1 MRPANLRV
9 PLLGSNQCAPSV
21 VRSTTMT
28 RWRRTAVLPWL
39 SLLAATIAA
48 GLLAPRHAAADGN
61 EASAAAAAFLSAGGT
76 HTCAVFPSGAL
87 KCWGNNT
94 YGQLGQGDQTARGDD
109 PGELGDALPV
119 IPLGNGRAVAAV
131 SAAYEHTCAILDTGA
146 VKCWGAGGNGRLG
159 LGDSDNRGELPGEMG
174 AALPAVDLGTGR
186 IAVEISAGQSHT
198 CAILDDGGVKCWG
211 ANSYG
216 QLGLG
221 DTQDRGD
228 GSGEMGDALPVVSLG
243 TGRTAV
249 AISAGNAH
257 TCAILDD
264 GTVKCWGRGTN
275 GRLGQGA
282 TAHRGDGPG
291 EMGDAL
297 QAVSPGTG
305 RTATAVSAGGQ
316 HTCALLDDATVK
328 CWGSGQA
335 GRLGTGAV
343 DSRGDAPGEM
353 GDALPAVPL
362 GSLRTATS
370 VSAGYGHTCVRLD
383 DASVKCFGL
392 NGGGQLG
399 QGSTAAKGDGPN
411 ELGDAL
417 PPVPLGTGRTAAVVT
432 TGDQH
437 SCARLDDGSVK
448 CFGDNVAGQLGV
460 GDPASRGD
468 QAGEMG
474 DALPA
479 VDLGTGIIPLL
490 RPDLLVRLGTD
501 PWVGDGVYNVSG
513 DGQTLPVTVPVAQSV
528 TLRLRFENEGNQPDD
543 LEVKGVA
550 RTPAFKLKYTVG
562 PAGHTI
568 NVTDAVVAGTFR
580 FASVDP
586 GDARV
591 IRVTLWVRNTSDPG
605 ATDELRFK
613 VVSGTDHRARDVVVV
628 VAHRN

>member
-186 IAVEISAGQSHT
+186 IAVEISAGQAHT

-211 ANSYG
+211 GNSYG

-228 GSGEMGDALPVVSLG
+228 G
-243 TGRTAV
+243 
-249 AISAGNAH
+249 
-257 TCAILDD
+257 
-264 GTVKCWGRGTN
+264 
-275 GRLGQGA
+275 
-282 TAHRGDGPG
+282 PG

-297 QAVSPGTG
+297 QAVSLGTG

-432 TGDQH
+432 TGDQY

-528 TLRLRFENEGNQPDD
+528 TLRLRFENDGNQPDD

>member
-9 PLLGSNQCAPSV
+9 PLLGPDRRTSSV
-21 VRSTTMT
+21 VRSTTLA
-28 RWRRTAVLPWL
+28 RWSRTALLPLL
-39 SLLAATIAA
+39 SLLAAIVAA
-48 GLLAPRHAAADGN
+48 GVFAPRPAAADGN
-61 EASAAAAAFLSAGGT
+61 EASAAAAALLSAGGS

-87 KCWGNNT
+87 KCWGDNEF
-94 YGQLGQGDQTARGDD
+94 GQLGQGDPTDRGDD

-131 SAAYEHTCAILDTGA
+131 SAGAGHTCAILDTGA
-146 VKCWGAGGNGRLG
+146 VRCWGAGGNGRLG
-159 LGDSDNRGELPGEMG
+159 LGDSENRGELPGEMG
-174 AALPAVDLGTGR
+174 EALPAVDLGT
-186 IAVEISAGQSHT
+186 
-198 CAILDDGGVKCWG
+198 D
-211 ANSYG
+211 
-216 QLGLG
+216 
-221 DTQDRGD
+221 
-228 GSGEMGDALPVVSLG
+228 
-243 TGRTAV
+243 RTAV
-249 AISAGNAH
+249 DVTAGQAH

-264 GTVKCWGRGTN
+264 GAVKCWGAN
-275 GRLGQGA
+275 GNGQLGIGDA
-282 TAHRGDGPG
+282 EDRGDGPG

-297 QAVSPGTG
+297 PAVNLGAGRTAVAISAGNRHTCAVLDDATVKCWGNGTNGRLGQGSTAHVGDGPGEMGDALPAVSLGTG

-343 DSRGDAPGEM
+343 DSRGDNPGEM

-383 DASVKCFGL
+383 DATVKCFGL

-399 QGSTAAKGDGPN
+399 QGSTTAKGDGPN

-417 PPVPLGTGRTAAVVT
+417 PPVALGTGRTVVAVT
-432 TGDQH
+432 TGEMH
-437 SCARLDDGSVK
+437 SCARLDDGTVK
-448 CFGDNVAGQLGV
+448 CFGDNVAGQLGL
-460 GDPASRGD
+460 GDTADRGD

-479 VDLGTGIIPLL
+479 VDLGTGVVPLL
-490 RPDLLVRLGTD
+490 RPDLLVRLVAD
-501 PWVGDGVYNVSG
+501 PWIGDGVYNISG
-513 DGQTLPVTVPVAQSV
+513 NNQTLPVVVPTNASV
-528 TLRLRFENEGNQPDD
+528 TLRLRFENDGNRPDD

-550 RTPAFKLKYTVG
+550 RTTSFKLKYTVG
-562 PAGHTI
+562 PADHTS
-568 NVTDAVVAGTFR
+568 NVTEAVVTGSFR
-580 FASVDP
+580 FVGVDP

-591 IRVTLWVRNTSDPG
+591 IRVTLWTRNTSQPG

-613 VVSGTDHRARDVVVV
+613 VVSGTERRARDVVLVI
-628 VAHRN
+628 AHRN